1 MSAPRRR
8 LGFMLFVII
17 TLVLAGSILFFKYR
31 AGQLRSTYQAEAAIT
46 PAPTLAPPAIYA
58 KPTEALLRSGSIGP
72 EVTQLQERL
81 KQLGYYEG
89 EVDGQFGG
97 GTRAAVVL
105 FQQQHGLD
113 ADGMAGAETL
123 QRIFS
128 EQAQQMTVTP
138 KPELPASRDNLP
150 MLVNRTHA
158 VTAQDVPGD
167 LVRLADVVPKDLLLL
182 KDPEVRA
189 SRPAVEA
196 LIGMI
201 KAANAAGLQSWQ
213 VSEGYRTFERQQQLF
228 EEQVRTHMQ
237 DDALTEERARKAT
250 EQTVAKPGTSEHH
263 TGLAFDLTVPGYYFG
278 DTPQAKWLAEN
289 CWDYGFIL
297 RYTANKER
305 ITGYLPEPWH
315 VRFVGQPH
323 AQFMRQHDLALEEYL
338 ALYQ

>member
-138 KPELPASRDNLP
+138 KPE
-150 MLVNRTHA
+150 
-158 VTAQDVPGD
+158 
-167 LVRLADVVPKDLLLL
+167 
-182 KDPEVRA
+182 
-189 SRPAVEA
+189 
-196 LIGMI
+196 
-201 KAANAAGLQSWQ
+201 
-213 VSEGYRTFERQQQLF
+213 
-228 EEQVRTHMQ
+228 
-237 DDALTEERARKAT
+237 
-250 EQTVAKPGTSEHH
+250 
-263 TGLAFDLTVPGYYFG
+263 
-278 DTPQAKWLAEN
+278 
-289 CWDYGFIL
+289 
-297 RYTANKER
+297 
-305 ITGYLPEPWH
+305 
-315 VRFVGQPH
+315 
-323 AQFMRQHDLALEEYL
+323 
-338 ALYQ
+338 